1 MIKEEVE
8 VGSEPG
14 LNARAAN
21 LFVKKASSFK
31 SEITIIKDDKEYD
44 GKSIMGILSM
54 GAVKGDKILI
64 KAEGNDEE
72 EAVKVLV
79 ELIKKGFNEL

>member
-1 MIKEEVE
+1 VIKEEVE
-8 VGSEPG
+8 LANETG
-14 LNARAAN
+14 LHARAAS

-31 SEITIIKDDKEYD
+31 SEITIVKDGKEYD

-72 EAVKVLV
+72 EALKALV
-79 ELIKKGFNEL
+79 DLIKMDFNE

>member
-8 VGSEPG
+8 LANETG
-14 LNARAAN
+14 LHARAAS
-21 LFVKKASSFK
+21 LFVNKASSFK
-31 SEITIIKDDKEYD
+31 SEITIVKDGKEYD

-72 EAVKVLV
+72 EAIKALV
-79 ELIKKGFNEL
+79 ELIKSDFKE